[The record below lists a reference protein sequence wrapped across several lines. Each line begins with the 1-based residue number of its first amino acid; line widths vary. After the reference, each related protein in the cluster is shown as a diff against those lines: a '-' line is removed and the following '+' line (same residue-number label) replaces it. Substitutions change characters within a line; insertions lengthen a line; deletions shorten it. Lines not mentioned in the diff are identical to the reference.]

1 MNYDDRWIYY
11 EFEKLAPDTLW
22 TAVQSKI
29 QNIEH
34 NKNYSR
40 RQKDY
45 GRLRVEKAYLSR
57 YTRFVKDGLAGIQDS
72 HAADLEILKDG
83 RSFYLINDDK
93 FLDYAHANN
102 IGGIVTKWMEGFAK
116 AMNMAKRMR
125 NLELMPETAFD
136 TIPEIYHKELKAMNN
151 STRTAV
157 ERLRNATNEIKVMET
172 PDCTGEEFI
181 GKVVKENP
189 DVVLFFDLWATW
201 CGPCMRGIKEME
213 PLKAELAG
221 RPIRF
226 VYVTNESSPSNQWT
240 KQINTM
246 PGIHYRL
253 PNKIWNEIPKLS
265 GIPQYYIY
273 DKQGNLFYE
282 QTGFDKTEPLRQKI
296 NEVIE
301 K

>member
-1 MNYDDRWIYY
+1 M
-11 EFEKLAPDTLW
+11 
-22 TAVQSKI
+22 QSKI

-45 GRLRVEKAYLSR
+45 GRLRVEKTYLSR

-102 IGGIVTKWMEGFAK
+102 ISGIVTKWMEGFA
-116 AMNMAKRMR
+116 
-125 NLELMPETAFD
+125 
-136 TIPEIYHKELKAMNN
+136 KAMNN

-189 DVVLFFDLWATW
+189 GVVLFFDLWATW